1 MGSNTRIRERTEA
14 GEKNTGGTKE
24 HRSSRTLSKSSREGK
39 CGNRKKESEMA
50 HYGNGS
56 LWKWREGGRIEGS
69 SWGITKNDGRERK
82 SKGRKRTQRKKGEGI
97 LEGEQKRIWL
107 QGE

>member
-1 MGSNTRIRERTEA
+1 
-14 GEKNTGGTKE
+14 
-24 HRSSRTLSKSSREGK
+24 
-39 CGNRKKESEMA
+39 MA

-107 QGE
+107 QGEQIEEKKGKKHRIYERKHK

>member
-1 MGSNTRIRERTEA
+1 
-14 GEKNTGGTKE
+14 
-24 HRSSRTLSKSSREGK
+24 
-39 CGNRKKESEMA
+39 MA

-82 SKGRKRTQRKKGEGI
+82 SKGRKRTLRG
-97 LEGEQKRIWL
+97 KR
-107 QGE
+107 EKEF